1 MRKGQDSF
9 RLPPDW
15 NPVRSIAVHT
25 GKIEHN
31 PLAVDQLNRVLTE
44 IKHRLDTIQQV
55 GAQKPATPISPAATG
70 RQGLVWV
77 TWNRVV
83 NVDGYSIVVATSSD
97 MSKIL
102 HRVDIPGSETCVY
115 QMPVGNNVSTYYFQV
130 YSYRGTKY
138 STPSNIVSAASV
150 AFTTPEAAPPA
161 PPVDPRNP
169 LKAPLRNGTTL
180 K

>member
-9 RLPPDW
+9 RLRPDW
-15 NPVRSIAVHT
+15 NPVRSVAPHT

-31 PLAVDQLNRVLTE
+31 PDAVDELNRVLTE

-55 GAQKPATPISPAATG
+55 GATKPTTPRSPSATG
-70 RQGLVWV
+70 RQGLIWL

-83 NVDGYSIVVATSSD
+83 NVDGYSVVVSTASD

-102 HRVDIPGSETCVY
+102 HRQDIPGSETCTY
-115 QMPVGNNVSTYYFQV
+115 QFPVGNNSATYYFQI
-130 YSYRGTKY
+130 YSYRGTQY
-138 STPSNIVSAASV
+138 STPSNIVSGTSAAYG
-150 AFTTPEAAPPA
+150 AGEAAPPA

-169 LKAPLRNGTTL
+169 LRAPLRNGTTL
-180 K
+180 T

>member
-15 NPVRSIAVHT
+15 NPVRSVAAHT

-55 GAQKPATPISPAATG
+55 GTRKPATPSSPSATG
-70 RQGLVWV
+70 RQGLIWL
-77 TWNRVV
+77 TWNRVAD
-83 NVDGYSIVVATSSD
+83 VDGYSVVVATASD

-130 YSYRGTKY
+130 YSYRGTQY
-138 STPSNIVSAASV
+138 STPSNVVSAASL

-169 LKAPLRNGTTL
+169 LRAPLRNGTTIV
-180 K
+180 